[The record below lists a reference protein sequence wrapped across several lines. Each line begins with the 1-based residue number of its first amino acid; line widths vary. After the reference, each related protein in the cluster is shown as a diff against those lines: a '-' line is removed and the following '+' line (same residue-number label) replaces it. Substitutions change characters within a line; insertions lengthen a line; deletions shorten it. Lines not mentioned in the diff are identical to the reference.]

1 MTKIEFN
8 DLFDLFCYGHDADIS
23 IIGQRYFLEWC
34 TNGLIIYPMK
44 KDSGQKITTICGN
57 NKNEIVNKLFDYE
70 FIPGKSINTCYQE
83 FLVLDI
89 E

>member
-8 DLFDLFCYGHDADIS
+8 DLFDLLCYGHDADIS

-44 KDSGQKITTICGN
+44 KDSGQKIISFLTMNLFPANPSILAT
-57 NKNEIVNKLFDYE
+57 KNFLFL
-70 FIPGKSINTCYQE
+70 I
-83 FLVLDI
+83 
-89 E
+89 